1 MSKAQPAALSAALCL
16 AALASAAPALAHHSF
31 AMFDQSKRIS
41 VSGTVKDFQYTN
53 PHSWVIVTA
62 TGADGKQTE
71 WGFESEGPSTLLRAG
86 IKRSSLNAGDKITAT
101 AFPMRDGR
109 PAGSLISITKADGTV
124 LTFRAGPPPAGVAVG
139 PPAEK

>member
-1 MSKAQPAALSAALCL
+1 MSKALTAAAILAGL
-16 AALASAAPALAHHSF
+16 AAAAPALANHSF

>member
-1 MSKAQPAALSAALCL
+1 MSKAMSAALCL
-16 AALASAAPALAHHSF
+16 VAIATAAPALAHHSF

-53 PHSWVIVTA
+53 PHSWVIVMA

-86 IKRSSLNAGDKITAT
+86 IKHSSISPGDKVTAT

-109 PAGSLISITKADGTV
+109 PAGSLIKITKADGTT

-139 PPAEK
+139 PPAGK